1 MARASNLIRK
11 GESLFFMKKYFIL
24 SVLFLFFTQF
34 GFAQTTLVTWN
45 LQNFGKSKTNEQIK
59 YVANLLSDFDI
70 IAIQEVVTGIEGAKK
85 IAQLAD
91 ELNRKGSKWD
101 YIVSN
106 PTNSTG
112 QKTERYAY
120 LWKTKNIKLKKTAF
134 LENKFKNYIERE
146 PYIAIFEYER
156 KVFGIVSFHAVPKKS
171 NPEKEIKYLKYFPE
185 EYPNINF
192 FVGDFNLAQSHSVFN
207 PLKDLGFKPLFQNQ
221 KTSLKQECK
230 NGECL
235 ANPLD
240 HIFYKE
246 SKIKI
251 INKGVIL
258 FYNDFKNLKEA
269 RKLSDH
275 IPVYIEFNLN

>member
-1 MARASNLIRK
+1 MARSSNLIRK
-11 GESLFFMKKYFIL
+11 GESLFFMKKHFL
-24 SVLFLFFTQF
+24 FSVLFLFFIQ
-34 GFAQTTLVTWN
+34 GCFAQVTLVTWN
-45 LQNFGKSKTNEQIK
+45 LKNFGKSKTDEQIR
-59 YVANLLSDFDI
+59 YMSNLLCNYDI
-70 IAIQEVVTGIEGAKK
+70 IAIQEVVTGVEGAQKV
-85 IAQLAD
+85 AQLAD
-91 ELNRKGSKWD
+91 ELNRKGAKWD
-101 YIVSN
+101 YIVSD

-112 QKTERYAY
+112 QKSERYAY
-120 LWKTKNIKLKKTAF
+120 LWKTKNIKLKQRAF
-134 LENKFKNYIERE
+134 LENKFDKNIERE
-146 PYIAIFEYER
+146 PYIAIFEFE
-156 KVFGIVSFHAVPKKS
+156 KKSFGIASFHAVPKKS
-171 NPEKEIKYLKYFPE
+171 NPETEIKYLKYFPE

-275 IPVYIEFNLN
+275 IPVYVEFNLN